1 VTNQNQAG
9 TKLCGR
15 FVLIEKLGAGGYGE
29 VWRARDELRDTD
41 IALKVLYAQFAGS
54 EAAWQVFQREFT
66 LTARDYRFSPD
77 RIEVGQ
83 DDLVKL
89 TVQSADV
96 AYSLTIDAYRL
107 SRRIPAGGSTTLEF
121 RADQAGTFD
130 FYSNM
135 TNDPRHGQMKGQ
147 LVVRPR

>member
-1 VTNQNQAG
+1 MTPTRRSIAWLVGGACLLIGTAMHVAAQSASVQPVSGRSGADQDQAPN
-9 TKLCGR
+9 R
-15 FVLIEKLGAGGYGE
+15 
-29 VWRARDELRDTD
+29 
-41 IALKVLYAQFAGS
+41 
-54 EAAWQVFQREFT
+54 REFT
-66 LTARDYRFSPD
+66 LTARDYRFTPD

-96 AYSLTIDAYRL
+96 AYSLTIDEYRV
-107 SRRIPAGGSTTLEF
+107 SRRVPAGGSTTLEF
-121 RADQAGTFD
+121 RADRPGTFA